1 MAFPLNVV
9 VYEVACGHGEP
20 DSPTAE
26 AVNVALGA
34 TEIVTALLAND
45 A

>member
-9 VYEVACGHGEP
+9 VYDVACGQGEP

-26 AVNVALGA
+26 AVSVALGA
-34 TEIVTALLAND
+34 TEIVTAFLASE